1 VLPSTRFIES
11 VHGASLLEELRHQ
24 EPADHQDAD
33 GEFAGHAGYGA
44 EEGAPGGAAG
54 GEDALAAEELAKE
67 DAGEGTGDKA
77 DGSVEDADDGAE
89 DAADGAPP
97 GGAEVLCAHR
107 AAHEIENETDEHE
120 ECEDEDGGQTGAI
133 AGEDEVIEDCGGDDE
148 GGIGQEREE
157 GAAEAGEH
165 DEDDEN
171 QPEGVHDW
179 MPDRDLNCGD
189 I

>member
-67 DAGEGTGDKA
+67 DAGEGAGDEA

-89 DAADGAPP
+89 DAADGAPA
-97 GGAEVLCAHR
+97 GGAEIFCADG
-107 AAHEIENETDEHE
+107 AADEIEDKAQEHE
-120 ECEDEDGGQTGAI
+120 ECQDQDGG
-133 AGEDEVIEDCGGDDE
+133 
-148 GGIGQEREE
+148 
-157 GAAEAGEH
+157 
-165 DEDDEN
+165 
-171 QPEGVHDW
+171 P
-179 MPDRDLNCGD
+179 
-189 I
+189 